1 MTVKEFLILSDVSS
15 SHEDITSQMENL
27 PRPVKVGDMPTPDTL
42 NDLTFG
48 QLIKLQSIATTMD
61 VILSPCRELL
71 GLVDEEIMIC
81 DAEQVLGFSMWTA
94 KEVERINNLFAST
107 SVSPTSE
114 ELRAGI
120 NQMQFGMF
128 GLIDYFATRMGITDH
143 EQVESVPWV
152 RIYKCLDIDAKRYV
166 FQRRLRKI
174 LSEEK

>member
-71 GLVDEEIMIC
+71 GFVDEEIMIC

-128 GLIDYFATRMGITDH
+128 GLIDYFAIRMGITDH

>member
-61 VILSPCRELL
+61 VILSPCRELV

>member
-81 DAEQVLGFSMWTA
+81 DAEQVLGFSMWAA

>member
-152 RIYKCLDIDAKRYV
+152 RIYKCLDMDAKRYV

>member
-15 SHEDITSQMENL
+15 SHEDITRQMENL

>member
-71 GLVDEEIMIC
+71 GLVDGEVMIC

-107 SVSPTSE
+107 SVSPTPE

-120 NQMQFGMF
+120 NLMQFGMF
-128 GLIDYFATRMGITDH
+128 GLIDYFATRMGITNH
-143 EQVESVPWV
+143 EQVESIPWV

>member
-1 MTVKEFLILSDVSS
+1 
-15 SHEDITSQMENL
+15 
-27 PRPVKVGDMPTPDTL
+27 
-42 NDLTFG
+42 
-48 QLIKLQSIATTMD
+48 MD

-81 DAEQVLGFSMWTA
+81 DAEQVLGFSMWAA

>member
-27 PRPVKVGDMPTPDTL
+27 PRPVKVGDMPTPNTL

-81 DAEQVLGFSMWTA
+81 DAEQVLGFSMWAA

>member
-71 GLVDEEIMIC
+71 GLVDEEVMIC

-107 SVSPTSE
+107 SVSPTHE

-120 NQMQFGMF
+120 NLMQFGMF
-128 GLIDYFATRMGITDH
+128 GLIDYFATRMGITNH
-143 EQVESVPWV
+143 EQVESIPWV

>member
-128 GLIDYFATRMGITDH
+128 GLIDYFATRMGITNH

>member
-1 MTVKEFLILSDVSS
+1 MTVKDFLILSDVSS
-15 SHEDITSQMENL
+15 SQEEITSQMEKL
-27 PRPVKVGDMPTPDTL
+27 PRPVKVGDVATPDTL

-48 QLIKLQSIATTMD
+48 QLIKLQSISTTMD
-61 VILSPCRELL
+61 VILLPCRELL
-71 GLVDEEIMIC
+71 GLTDEEIMMC
-81 DAEQVLGFSMWTA
+81 DAEQVMGFSMWAA
-94 KEVERINNLFAST
+94 KQVEKINNLFAST
-107 SVSPTSE
+107 SVPPTPE
-114 ELRAGI
+114 EARAGI
-120 NQMQFGMF
+120 EQMQFGMF

>member
-15 SHEDITSQMENL
+15 NQGEITSQMEKL
-27 PRPVKVGDMPTPDTL
+27 PRPVKVGDVVTPDTL

-48 QLIKLQSIATTMD
+48 QLIKLQSISTTMD
-61 VILSPCRELL
+61 VILLPCRELL
-71 GLVDEEIMIC
+71 GLTDEEIMMC
-81 DAEQVLGFSMWTA
+81 DAEQVMGFSMWAA
-94 KEVERINNLFAST
+94 KQVEGINNLFAST
-107 SVSPTSE
+107 SVPPTQE
-114 ELRAGI
+114 EARAGI
-120 NQMQFGMF
+120 EQMQFGMF

>member
-1 MTVKEFLILSDVSS
+1 MTVKEILILSDVSS

-71 GLVDEEIMIC
+71 GFVDEEIMIC

-128 GLIDYFATRMGITDH
+128 GLIDYFAIRMGITDH

>member
-71 GLVDEEIMIC
+71 GLLDEEIMIC
-81 DAEQVLGFSMWTA
+81 EADQVLGFSMWTA
-94 KEVERINNLFAST
+94 REVERINKLFAST
-107 SVSPTSE
+107 CIQPTSE
-114 ELRAGI
+114 EIRAGI
-120 NQMQFGMF
+120 EQLQFGIF
-128 GLIDYFATRMGITDH
+128 GLLDHYATRMGITNH
-143 EQVESVPWV
+143 EDVENVPWV
-152 RIYKCLDIDAKRYV
+152 RVYKCLDIDAKRGL
-166 FQRRLRKI
+166 FQRRLQKI
-174 LSEEK
+174 LSENK